1 MTTAADG
8 TNFMRPLWRTTLLT
22 AFGFVLAQILVSGSV
37 MAQPYP
43 NRPIR
48 LVVAFPPGGATD
60 VYARIVQ
67 TRFSEALGQNIVIEN
82 RAGAGGM
89 IGADLVAK
97 APPDGYTLLIGNI
110 AALAM
115 NVGVYSKM
123 PYDPV
128 KDLAAVLRTVDVS
141 YALVVHPGVPAKN
154 VQEFIAYAKANPGKL
169 SYGSAGSG
177 SAPHLATELLKQ
189 RAGIDILHVPYKGGG
204 PMVAD
209 LLGGQIQVGIGDQAN
224 LMPQVK
230 AGKLRALAVGSLRRS
245 PNYPEVPTIAES
257 GLPGFEAGAWQG
269 LAAAAGTA
277 SDVVKRLN
285 ETLVKVMQMPD
296 VKERL
301 LGAGLEPVG
310 GSPED
315 FAQFIKSEI
324 AKWSKVAKDVGARA
338 D

>member
-8 TNFMRPLWRTTLLT
+8 PNFMRPLWRTTLLT

-269 LAAAAGTA
+269 LAAPAGTA